1 MSESLEEIALE
12 EADFLTHITK
22 PIRQFHL
29 VDNQESLEEF
39 CKTLETFSEPYA
51 LDAERASGF
60 KYSQRAYLL
69 QISAATSDIYLIDP
83 IAMQDLT
90 PLRNLLNNKSWILH
104 AATQDLPCL
113 YELGLKPG
121 EIFDTEL
128 AARLMSLPHVGLGG
142 LLEDE
147 LEITL
152 DKEHSA
158 ADWSKRPLPQDWLI
172 YAALDVEFLHQLRKI
187 LIEKLTASN
196 KLELANQE
204 FASLC
209 NWQSPGLRHDPWR
222 RTSGMHE
229 VRGGIE
235 SAIVRQI
242 WNKRDE
248 IAKERDIAPGRV
260 LNDAGIVEI
269 AAKKPKTV
277 EELKS
282 LSSVKYRPAKNDA
295 TIWFEQLQIALQ
307 LTPDQWPVKQKGIE
321 TYPAP
326 KSWLEKRPEA
336 YQRFQYV
343 KSALHQ
349 LSEEVQIPVEHLCSP
364 DLVKRWC
371 WDKPSEDEIS
381 TSLWL
386 SEHGARAWQA
396 EKLTPILL
404 KSLDNPKV
412 DEFEELG

>member
-22 PIRQFHL
+22 PIRNFEL
-29 VDNQESLEEF
+29 IDNQESLIN
-39 CKTLETFSEPYA
+39 CCNNLEKDEQPYA
-51 LDAERASGF
+51 IDAERASGF

-69 QISAATSDIYLIDP
+69 QISSATSDIYLIDP
-83 IAMQDLT
+83 TSIKDLT
-90 PLRNLLNNKSWILH
+90 PLRQLLNNKSWILH

-113 YELGLKPG
+113 FELELKPG

-128 AARLMSLPHVGLGG
+128 AARLLSLPHVGLGG

-147 LEITL
+147 LQITL

-158 ADWSKRPLPQDWLI
+158 ADWSKRPLPQDWLV

-187 LIEKLTASN
+187 LTQKLSDNN
-196 KLELANQE
+196 KFDLAQQE
-204 FASLC
+204 FKALC
-209 NWQSPGLRHDPWR
+209 SWQSPGLRNDPWR

-229 VRGGIE
+229 VRGGQD

-242 WNKRDE
+242 WLKRDE
-248 IAKERDIAPGRV
+248 IAQQRDIAAGRV

-277 EELKS
+277 QELKDLAS
-282 LSSVKYRPAKNDA
+282 IKYRPAKNDA
-295 TIWFEQLQIALQ
+295 EIWFEQLQIALQ
-307 LTPDQWPVKQKGIE
+307 MGPDQWPVKKKGAE

-336 YQRFQYV
+336 YHRLQFV
-343 KSALHQ
+343 KAQLHK
-349 LSEEVQIPVEHLCSP
+349 LSEELLIPVEHLCSP
-364 DLVKRWC
+364 DLVKKWC
-371 WDKPSEDEIS
+371 WDKPTDQLETINDWLIS
-381 TSLWL
+381 Q
-386 SEHGARAWQA
+386 GARDWQA
-396 EKLTPILL
+396 QNLAPVLL
-404 KSLDNPKV
+404 SSLDNPKV
-412 DEFEELG
+412 D